1 MKNTEV
7 TTVGIRW
14 DEMLITGD
22 PLILGAQISIAL
34 TMIGIIFGVTYLK
47 KWKYLWREW
56 LTTVDHKRIG
66 IMYIIAAVL
75 MFFRGGIDGLLMKA
89 QTSRPEMELLSSQHY
104 NEIFTTHGVIMILF
118 MAMPFLIGLMN
129 VVIPLQIG
137 ARDVAFP
144 QLNALSFWLFM
155 SGAMLFNISF
165 VIGGSPDAGWTSY
178 FPLAG
183 KEFSPSIA
191 NNYYAIALQ
200 IAGIGTLMTGINFI
214 VTILKMRTKGLTLMR
229 MPMFTWTTLVTSVI
243 IVAAFPI
250 FTVALALMT
259 FDRLYGTH
267 FFTVSAGGSD
277 MLWANLFWLW
287 GHPEVYIVALPAF
300 GIFSEVIATFARK
313 SLYGYKSMVYAIVG
327 IAFLSM
333 IVWVHHFYTMG
344 SGPLVNSFF
353 SITTMLIAVPT
364 GVKIFNWLFTMRKG
378 RIKFSTAMLWSLAF
392 VPCFTIG
399 GVTGVMLAMGA
410 ADYQYHNTLFLVA
423 HFHYVLIP
431 GVVFAVFAGLYYWWP
446 KMFGHMLN
454 EKLGKWHFW
463 LFVIGFKVTFMP
475 MFFLGLD
482 GAVRRAHTYS
492 VESGFASLFLLSAI
506 GSVVLAIGFAVF
518 CYNIYWSIR
527 YADRNIS
534 SDPWDARTLEW
545 ATASPVQYYNFA
557 KLPEVK
563 GIDAFWYMK
572 KNNEGL
578 TIKESEL
585 EEIHMPS
592 NSGLPII
599 MAGIFTV
606 AGFFLVFEAHI
617 AALVFGIGIIACLI
631 VRSFDYND
639 GYHIHVDEISE
650 TERAWRNVEGEV
662 HNHVS

>member
-1 MKNTEV
+1 M
-7 TTVGIRW
+7 GIKW
-14 DEMLITGD
+14 DEILLTGD
-22 PLILGAQISIAL
+22 PLLLGSQIAILL
-34 TMIGIIFGVTYLK
+34 TMIGIVAGLTYLK
-47 KWKYLWREW
+47 KWKWLWTEW

-66 IMYIIAAVL
+66 IMYIISAVL
-75 MFFRGGIDGLLMKA
+75 MFFRGGMDGLLMKA
-89 QTSRPEMELLSSQHY
+89 QTSRPEMQLLDAQHY

-144 QLNALSFWLFM
+144 QLNALSFWLFF

-165 VIGGSPDAGWTSY
+165 VVGGSPDAGWTSY

-183 KEFSPSIA
+183 KEFSPGIG

-214 VTILKMRTKGLTLMR
+214 VTILKMRTKGMTLMK

-267 FFTVSAGGSD
+267 FFTLSGGGMD

-287 GHPEVYIVALPAF
+287 AHPEVYIVALPAF
-300 GIFSEVIATFARK
+300 GIFSEIIATFSRK
-313 SLYGYKSMVYAIVG
+313 SLFGYKSMVGSIVG
-327 IAFLSM
+327 IAVLSM
-333 IVWVHHFYTMG
+333 VVWVHHFYTMG
-344 SGPLVNSFF
+344 AGPGVNSFF
-353 SITTMLIAVPT
+353 SITTMAIAVPT
-364 GVKIFNWLFTMRKG
+364 GVKVFNWLFTMRKG
-378 RIKFSTAMLWSLAF
+378 RIKMATPMLWALAF
-392 VPCFTIG
+392 VPCFVIG
-399 GVTGVMLAMGA
+399 GVTGVMLGMGA

-431 GVVFAVFAGLYYWWP
+431 GVVFAVFGALYYWWP

-454 EKLGKWHFW
+454 ERLGKWHFW
-463 LFVIGFKVTFMP
+463 LFVIGFNVTFMP
-475 MFFLGLD
+475 MFFLGLN
-482 GAVRRAHTYS
+482 GAVRRAYTYS
-492 VESGFASLFLLSAI
+492 AESGFAPLFGLSAI
-506 GSVVLAIGFAVF
+506 GSVILAAGFAVF

-545 ATASPVQYYNFA
+545 ATASPVQHYNFA
-557 KLPEVK
+557 KLHAVETQ
-563 GIDAFWYMK
+563 DAFWHMK
-572 KNNEGL
+572 KTKKGL
-578 TIKESEL
+578 TLSDKEI

-592 NSGLPII
+592 NSGLPFI
-599 MAGIFTV
+599 MCVAFGI
-606 AGFFLVFEAHI
+606 AGFFLVFEWHI
-617 AALVFGIGIIACLI
+617 AAAIAGLGIIAGLI

-639 GYHIHVDEISE
+639 GYHIPVDEIKE
-650 TERAWRNVEGEV
+650 TEHAWRNVEGEV
-662 HNHVS
+662 NNHVS

>member
-1 MKNTEV
+1 M
-7 TTVGIRW
+7 GIKW
-14 DEMLITGD
+14 DEFFITGD
-22 PLILGAQISIAL
+22 PLILGSQIAILL
-34 TMIGIIFGVTYLK
+34 TTVGIIGVVTYLK
-47 KWKYLWREW
+47 KWRWLWTEW
-56 LTTVDHKRIG
+56 LTTVDHKKIG
-66 IMYIIAAVL
+66 IMYILSAVL
-75 MFFRGGIDGLLMKA
+75 MFFRGGIDGLMMKV
-89 QTSRPEMELLSSQHY
+89 QTSRPEMEFLDAQHY

-129 VVIPLQIG
+129 VIIPLQIG

-144 QLNALSFWLFM
+144 QLNALSFWLFF

-183 KEFSPSIA
+183 KEFSPGIG

-214 VTILKMRTKGLTLMR
+214 VTILKMRTKGMTLMK
-229 MPMFTWTTLVTSVI
+229 MPMFTWTSFITSVI

-250 FTVALALMT
+250 FTVALGLMT

-267 FFTVSAGGSD
+267 FFTLSAGGSD

-300 GIFSEVIATFARK
+300 GIFSEVIATFSRK
-313 SLYGYKSMVYAIVG
+313 SLFGYKSMVFSIVG

-333 IVWVHHFYTMG
+333 LVWVHHFFTMG
-344 SGPLVNSFF
+344 VGAAVNSFF
-353 SITTMLIAVPT
+353 SISTMLIAVPT

-378 RIKFSTAMLWSLAF
+378 RIKFTNAMLWALAF
-392 VPCFTIG
+392 VPNFVIG
-399 GVTGVMLAMGA
+399 GVTGVMLAMAA

-446 KMFGHMLN
+446 KIFGFKLN
-454 EKLGKWHFW
+454 ERLGKYHFW
-463 LFVIGFKVTFMP
+463 LFVIGFNLTFFP
-475 MFFLGLD
+475 MFLLGLD
-482 GAVRRAHTYS
+482 GAVRRSYTFS
-492 VESGFASLFLLSAI
+492 VESGFAPLFLVSAI
-506 GSVVLAIGFAVF
+506 GSAILAIGFAVF

-527 YADRNIS
+527 HADRNVS
-534 SDPWDARTLEW
+534 NDPWDARTLEW
-545 ATASPVQYYNFA
+545 ATASPAPYYNFA

-563 GIDAFWYMK
+563 SLDVFWHMK
-572 KNNEGL
+572 KNKEGL
-578 TIKESEL
+578 DLKGNEI

-592 NSGLPII
+592 NSGLPFY
-599 MAGIFTV
+599 MAVVFGI
-606 AGFFLVFEAHI
+606 AGFFLVFEWHI
-617 AALVFGIGIIACLI
+617 AAAIAAVGIFAGLII
-631 VRSFDYND
+631 RSFDYND
-639 GYHIHVDEISE
+639 GYHIPVEEIKE
-650 TERAWRNVEGEV
+650 TEKSWRNKAEEV
-662 HNHVS
+662 NNHVSKG

>member
-1 MKNTEV
+1 M
-7 TTVGIRW
+7 GIRW
-14 DEMLITGD
+14 NEVLITGD
-22 PLILGAQISIAL
+22 PLILGAQISILL
-34 TMIGIIFGVTYLK
+34 TMIGMVVGITYLK
-47 KWKYLWREW
+47 KWKWLWREW

-75 MFFRGGIDGLLMKA
+75 MFFRGGMDGLLMKA
-89 QTSRPEMELLSSQHY
+89 QMSRPEMKLLDAQHY

-144 QLNALSFWLFM
+144 QLNSLSFWLFM

-183 KEFSPSIA
+183 KEFSPGIG

-214 VTILKMRTKGLTLMR
+214 VTILKMRTKGMNLMK
-229 MPMFTWTTLVTSVI
+229 MPMFTWTTLVTSFI

-267 FFTVSAGGSD
+267 FFTLSAGGSD

-300 GIFSEVIATFARK
+300 GIFSEIISTFSRK
-313 SLYGYKSMVYAIVG
+313 SLYGYKSMVYAIAG
-327 IAFLSM
+327 IAILSM
-333 IVWVHHFYTMG
+333 LVWVHHFYTMG
-344 SGPLVNSFF
+344 SGAFVNSFF

-378 RIKFSTAMLWSLAF
+378 RIKFSTPMLWALAF
-392 VPCFTIG
+392 VPCFVIG

-454 EKLGKWHFW
+454 EKIGKVHFW
-463 LFVIGFKVTFMP
+463 LFVIGFNVTFMP
-475 MFFLGLD
+475 MFFLGLK
-482 GAVRRAHTYS
+482 GAVRRAYTFS
-492 VESGFASLFLLSAI
+492 EASGFSNLFLLSAI
-506 GSVVLAIGFAVF
+506 GSVILAIGFAAF
-518 CYNIYWSIR
+518 CYNIYWSLR

-545 ATASPVQYYNFA
+545 STASPVQHYNFA
-557 KLPEVK
+557 QLPEVK
-563 GIDAFWYMK
+563 SMDAFWYMK

-578 TIKESEL
+578 TLKESVV

-592 NSGLPII
+592 NSGLPFV
-599 MAGIFTV
+599 MSLFFGI

-617 AALVFGIGIIACLI
+617 AAIVAAIGIIAGLI
-631 VRSFDYND
+631 IRSFDYND
-639 GYHIHVDEISE
+639 GYHVSVNEIKK
-650 TERAWRNVEGEV
+650 TESTWRNAEGEV
-662 HNHVS
+662 HNYVS

>member
-1 MKNTEV
+1 M
-7 TTVGIRW
+7 GIRW
-14 DEMLITGD
+14 DEVLITGD
-22 PLILGAQISIAL
+22 PLILGAQISILL
-34 TMIGIIFGVTYLK
+34 TMIGMVAGITYLK
-47 KWKYLWREW
+47 KWKWLWTEW
-56 LTTVDHKRIG
+56 ITTVDHKRIG

-75 MFFRGGIDGLLMKA
+75 MFFRGGMDGLLMKA
-89 QTSRPEMELLSSQHY
+89 QMARPEMKLLDAQHY

-183 KEFSPSIA
+183 KEFSPGIG

-214 VTILKMRTKGLTLMR
+214 VTILKMRTKGMKLMR
-229 MPMFTWTTLVTSVI
+229 LPMFSWTTLVTSVI

-250 FTVALALMT
+250 FTVALALMM

-267 FFTVSAGGSD
+267 FFTLSGGGSD

-300 GIFSEVIATFARK
+300 GIFSEIIATFSRK
-313 SLYGYKSMVYAIVG
+313 SLYGYKSMVYAIAG
-327 IAFLSM
+327 IAILSM
-333 IVWVHHFYTMG
+333 LVWVHHFYTMG
-344 SGPLVNSFF
+344 SGALVNSFF

-378 RIKFSTAMLWSLAF
+378 RIKFSTPMLWALAF
-392 VPCFTIG
+392 VPCFVIG

-446 KMFGHMLN
+446 KMFGYMLN
-454 EKLGKWHFW
+454 EKIGKVHFW
-463 LFVIGFKVTFMP
+463 LFVIGFNVTFMP
-475 MFFLGLD
+475 MFFLGLK
-482 GAVRRAHTYS
+482 GAVRRAYTYS
-492 VESGFASLFLLSAI
+492 AESGFSSLFLVSGI
-506 GSVVLAIGFAVF
+506 GSVILAIGFAAF

-545 ATASPVQYYNFA
+545 ATASPVQHYNFA

-563 GIDAFWYMK
+563 SMDAFWYMK
-572 KNNEGL
+572 KTNEGL
-578 TIKESEL
+578 TLKESEI

-592 NSGLPII
+592 NSGLPF
-599 MAGIFTV
+599 MMCVFFGI

-617 AALVFGIGIIACLI
+617 AAIVAGVGIIAGLI
-631 VRSFDYND
+631 YRSFDYND
-639 GYHIHVDEISE
+639 GYHVSVDEVAK
-650 TERAWRNVEGEV
+650 TERTWRNVEGEV
-662 HNHVS
+662 NNHVS